1 METVSVVYGLWYNT
15 GRDDPN
21 TISLVFIIPRNL
33 LDLENVNVKWDKV
46 QLGK

>member
-1 METVSVVYGLWYNT
+1 METVYVVYRLRYNT

-21 TISLVFIIPRNL
+21 TISLVFIIL
-33 LDLENVNVKWDKV
+33 GILFELENVNVKWDKI